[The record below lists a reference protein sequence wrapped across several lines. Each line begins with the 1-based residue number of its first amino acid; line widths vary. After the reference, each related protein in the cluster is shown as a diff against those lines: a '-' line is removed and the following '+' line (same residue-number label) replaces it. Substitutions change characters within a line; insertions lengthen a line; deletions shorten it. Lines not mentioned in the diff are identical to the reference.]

1 MSFNNAPLIKALDE
15 ATERPPT
22 PETLA
27 IPSPN
32 RRRVVSEPCLPERL
46 PNSSFLHR
54 EAESLAPSTLEKE
67 LAKSRPGPRDAEK
80 YANDIPELSVG
91 PKEEDEP
98 AEVPTSPRRSSFL
111 KAIVRSISGMG
122 VATSPRQGQK
132 SVSWNDVQPFEV
144 MRAVEE
150 SNIMFLMEVRDRA
163 FPLLLRTSGGQTPLV
178 HAIRIGN
185 RDVAI
190 VLLGAFSRYI
200 NHLEDDEV
208 LKPQTQA
215 HLKALRTG
223 LKLAINQGL
232 ANSQPDL
239 IASFMQTLIMSEGD
253 KWVWAQVSMVSRE
266 LNAGTEGR
274 PVTLAGATV
283 RKFATRELGKADL
296 IASLE
301 DYIANATADLLMMAA
316 WSITI
321 QTISAEHMPSYY
333 FARDDRV
340 YKAFVEQLDKHRI
353 EINRKCPRQLR
364 HQLRILK
371 EGFEGRSLTYR
382 KKVEQIATILE
393 SGDPL

>member
-15 ATERPPT
+15 ATERPLT

-67 LAKSRPGPRDAEK
+67 LAKSRPGPRDAEE

-98 AEVPTSPRRSSFL
+98 AEDPTSPRRSSFL

-122 VATSPRQGQK
+122 AAIVTSTGTEVGVMERC
-132 SVSWNDVQPFEV
+132 SV

-200 NHLEDDEV
+200 NHLEADEV

-340 YKAFVEQLDKHRI
+340 YKSFVEQLDKHRI

>member
-1 MSFNNAPLIKALDE
+1 
-15 ATERPPT
+15 
-22 PETLA
+22 
-27 IPSPN
+27 
-32 RRRVVSEPCLPERL
+32 
-46 PNSSFLHR
+46 
-54 EAESLAPSTLEKE
+54 
-67 LAKSRPGPRDAEK
+67 
-80 YANDIPELSVG
+80 
-91 PKEEDEP
+91 
-98 AEVPTSPRRSSFL
+98 
-111 KAIVRSISGMG
+111 MG

-301 DYIANATADLLMMAA
+301 DYIANATA
-316 WSITI
+316 
-321 QTISAEHMPSYY
+321 
-333 FARDDRV
+333 
-340 YKAFVEQLDKHRI
+340 
-353 EINRKCPRQLR
+353 
-364 HQLRILK
+364 
-371 EGFEGRSLTYR
+371 
-382 KKVEQIATILE
+382 
-393 SGDPL
+393 